1 MLKRLFKS
9 TSDFNTDTAN
19 TSKHNSA
26 DDFAKEYNE
35 RVSKR
40 TKIKLKRDSE
50 KHRDKRTEKRGTV
63 RVIGFMSLPDK
74 GFGIDGL
81 ITEASKGGFTF
92 RPASNY
98 LEERTGEYI
107 QIIIDEFQLSGIIRS
122 TRPDGYGVQLLQPL
136 DDQELIQLKRKTV
149 KLVRT

>member
-1 MLKRLFKS
+1 
-9 TSDFNTDTAN
+9 
-19 TSKHNSA
+19 
-26 DDFAKEYNE
+26 
-35 RVSKR
+35 
-40 TKIKLKRDSE
+40 
-50 KHRDKRTEKRGTV
+50 
-63 RVIGFMSLPDK
+63 MSLPDK

-98 LEERTGEYI
+98 LVERTGEYI
-107 QIIIDEFQLSGIIRS
+107 QIIIDEFQRSGIIRS

-136 DDQELIQLKRKTV
+136 DDQELKLLKQKTI